1 MDYEVHYEEQARE
14 AEELRRKEQLRVAEL
29 KFPIARY
36 TNLLNISSYMLVQ
49 WDGRYLCSTFLTLIR
64 LFLCSDF
71 STASTGP
78 AAVAVEFPRLT
89 CVNAFAGN
97 RLRWILESV
106 AVLAFGITSQ
116 MADETLAT
124 KLIIKPKFGV
134 GHAAYYIQASSPQLF
149 ATWGTGIPF
158 LPIDQEVML
167 ECILEAWPAGATG
180 TPVPFS
186 SLTEEQA
193 LRLRPCLEAT
203 LGVDAPN
210 TGKENA
216 ASSLTCCQMA
226 CSKNLR
232 VTRTRRNMAAA
243 AAAAKKAAGWKWS
256 CY

>member
-1 MDYEVHYEEQARE
+1 M
-14 AEELRRKEQLRVAEL
+14 
-29 KFPIARY
+29 
-36 TNLLNISSYMLVQ
+36 LNISSYMLVQ
-49 WDGRYLCSTFLTLIR
+49 WDGRYLGSTFLTLIR

-106 AVLAFGITSQ
+106 AVHAFGITSQ
-116 MADETLAT
+116 MADETTTLAT
-124 KLIIKPKFGV
+124 KLIIKRKFGV
-134 GHAAYYIQASSPQLF
+134 GHAAYYIQAPSPQLF

-158 LPIDQEVML
+158 LPIDQEGML
-167 ECILEAWPAGATG
+167 ECILEVWPASATG

-243 AAAAKKAAGWKWS
+243 AAAAAAAAKKAAGWKWS